1 MAVAQNSKPL
11 FHKTIESMKPK
22 DDDKA
27 DIGENR
33 GLRVTCG
40 ATGKKS
46 FFYRYR
52 HPVTGNLVQMQL
64 GIFPAMTL
72 DQARIKLKDLKQIRH
87 LGRCPAT
94 EAKEQLNLEKIKIE
108 QEAAKDKF
116 TVTDL
121 VELYLTQYIEDRRLP
136 NGTVIQGARKP
147 KGQSEVRRTLYG
159 DAVKV
164 LGGKAAAEVS
174 RQNIIDMVMAIVER
188 GANVQAGNVLRE
200 LTACYDYAIGL
211 GRFDDDF
218 INPAL
223 QAKTSLKRT
232 KIKLTASKGDRVLSD
247 TELTM
252 LLKWLPGSGYSGPI
266 KNVIRMTLWTGCR
279 TGEICPALWKDVDL
293 DKGIY
298 HIKESKTDVS
308 REVQLPQQAVE
319 FLKYLRLSTDSCLFP
334 SFVTKEPIQQKLLTE
349 TAWRLRQ
356 EKRMIDIA
364 PWTPHDLRRTVRT
377 GLARLQ
383 CPSDVAEA
391 VLGHAPKG
399 IEGTYNLHRYS
410 AECKHWLQVWAD
422 HLDKL
427 ISAS

>member
-1 MAVAQNSKPL
+1 MTEAQSIKPL
-11 FHKTIESMKPK
+11 SHRAIETMKPK
-22 DDDKA
+22 DKDKS
-27 DIGENR
+27 DVGENK

-40 ATGKKS
+40 ASGKKS

-52 HPVTGNLVQMQL
+52 HPITNKLVQMQL
-64 GIFPAMTL
+64 GVFPSMTL
-72 DQARIKLKDLKQIRH
+72 EQARTRLRELKQIRH

-94 EAKEQLNLEKIKIE
+94 EAKEQIVI
-108 QEAAKDKF
+108 AKDNSERELVSSIF

-136 NGTVIQGARKP
+136 NGNVIPGARKP

-164 LGGKAAAEVS
+164 LGDRRAAEVS
-174 RQNIIDMVMAIVER
+174 RQNIVDMVMSIVDR

-200 LTACYDYAIGL
+200 LTSCYDYAIGL
-211 GRFDDDF
+211 GRLDDDF

-223 QAKTSLKRT
+223 QAKNSLKRT
-232 KIKLTASKGDRVLSD
+232 KIKLTANKGDRVLD
-247 TELTM
+247 DNELTR
-252 LLKWLPGSGYSGPI
+252 LLKWLPSSGYSDPQ
-266 KNVIRMTLWTGCR
+266 KNIIRMTLWTGCR
-279 TGEICPALWKDVDL
+279 TGELCPALWNDIDL

-308 REVQLPQQAVE
+308 REVQLPQQAIE
-319 FLKYLRLSTDSCLFP
+319 YLKHLRLSTGYCLFP
-334 SFVTKEPIQQKLLTE
+334 SVLTKKPIQQKLLTE

-356 EKRMIDIA
+356 ENKMIDIA

-410 AECKHWLQVWAD
+410 AECKHWLQKWANHMD
-422 HLDKL
+422 SL
-427 ISAS
+427 IAG